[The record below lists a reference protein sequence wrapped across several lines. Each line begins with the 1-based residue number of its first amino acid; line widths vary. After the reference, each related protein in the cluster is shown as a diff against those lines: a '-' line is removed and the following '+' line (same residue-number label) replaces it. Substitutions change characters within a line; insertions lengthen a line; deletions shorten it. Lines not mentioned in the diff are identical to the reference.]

1 MPILEE
7 ELQARVRQDVLF
19 LSKPEEVRET
29 PLTWDMRRLIRQAVA
44 ENGREQVQKWLDE
57 LKGEVGPV
65 RMARL
70 TALLEAEA

>member
-1 MPILEE
+1 MPIQEE

-29 PLTWDMRRLIRQAVA
+29 PLTWDMRRLIRQAVT
-44 ENGREQVQKWLDE
+44 ENGRERVQKWLEE

-70 TALLEAEA
+70 MALLEAEA